1 MAKREKEILLTHFL
15 DLAMALTEQEVEIAR
30 KHIIA
35 YDSNNTG
42 VSQKM
47 FRLFREIVYKKTK
60 NYDTLKEIISKDSTD
75 ISFNRLIRRT
85 LYRVQESLIVDVNTD
100 RKGMYSEIFRKRF
113 EIRKRI
119 MQAYILHGKGLP
131 EMANRVFDVII
142 KSTKAFELYDE
153 LIEALLLKQSIILP
167 IKGRKSFDLINQQID
182 FYHLCR
188 DLLQKTKNIYRTYS
202 VDVYTKGIK
211 ADKLKFLEYNMK
223 IVWDY
228 YLQTNSANILSQYYL
243 LEMEY
248 YYLIDNIASEEDT
261 GLKLLNLMQKNK
273 AVFSKPRISYVYNSL
288 SNTMYSS
295 LNFDK
300 CYKYIA
306 ESLKWSESKLN
317 INYVIACEQQVNSL
331 FYLNNYEKAND
342 ILNQV
347 IDLPLLK
354 KYPYHNSKVFYQ
366 QAMNHFAMKQ
376 YNDSKKMLSMLNEIE
391 KDKEGWNI
399 WVRIMRILCSVEIQ
413 KYNILDYD
421 LENLRKYFDR
431 IEKVNK
437 IRKRDRMILTV
448 LIDLNRHHFNFK
460 IVAQKRA
467 ALLGKLRSL
476 DEEYKWDPK
485 SPEMILFHDWFDAK
499 LNNKAYEPNFTPYRR
514 VLDESKLTTV
524 QKSTEE

>member
-1 MAKREKEILLTHFL
+1 MAKREKEILLNQFL
-15 DLAMALTEQEVEIAR
+15 DLAEALTDQENEIAR

-35 YDSNNTG
+35 YDSNTTG
-42 VSQKM
+42 ESQKM
-47 FRLFREIVYKKTK
+47 FRLFREIVSKKTK
-60 NYDTLKEIISKDSTD
+60 NYDSLKEKISKDSSD
-75 ISFNRLIRRT
+75 VSFNRLIRRT
-85 LYRVQESLIVDVNTD
+85 LYRVQESLIVEVNID

-131 EMANRVFDVII
+131 EMANRVFDTII
-142 KSTKAFELYDE
+142 KSTKSFELYDE
-153 LIEALLLKQSIILP
+153 LIEALLLKQSIILS

-188 DLLQKTKNIYRTYS
+188 DLLQKTKNVYRIYS

-211 ADKLKFLEYNMK
+211 ADKLKFLEENMK
-223 IVWDY
+223 IVQAY
-228 YLQTNSANILSQYYL
+228 FQQTKSANILSQYYL

-248 YYLIDNIASEEDT
+248 YYLVDNIEAEEIT
-261 GLKLLNLMQKNK
+261 GLRLLDLMQNNK

-300 CYKYIA
+300 CYTYIA

-317 INYVIACEQQVNSL
+317 INYVIACEQQINSL
-331 FYLNNYEKAND
+331 FYLNDYDKASG

-354 KYPYHNSKVFYQ
+354 KYPYHNSKVYYQ
-366 QAMNHFAMKQ
+366 QAMNHFAMMQ
-376 YNDSKKMLSMLNEIE
+376 YNDSKKLLSMLNEIE

-399 WVRIMRILCSVEIQ
+399 WVRIMRILCSVEIE
-413 KYNILDYD
+413 KYNLLDYD

-431 IEKVNK
+431 VEKINQV
-437 IRKRDRMILTV
+437 RKRDRMILSFLT
-448 LIDLNRHHFNFK
+448 DLNRNHFNYK
-460 IVAQKRA
+460 EVAIKKADTLQK
-467 ALLGKLRSL
+467 LKSTHK
-476 DEEYKWDPK
+476 DYKWDPK
-485 SPEMILFHDWFDAK
+485 SPEMILFHDWFEAK
-499 LNNKAYEPNFTPYRR
+499 LNNKPYEPNFAPYRKEF
-514 VLDESKLTTV
+514 DEKKLKV
-524 QKSTEE
+524 QKAIA